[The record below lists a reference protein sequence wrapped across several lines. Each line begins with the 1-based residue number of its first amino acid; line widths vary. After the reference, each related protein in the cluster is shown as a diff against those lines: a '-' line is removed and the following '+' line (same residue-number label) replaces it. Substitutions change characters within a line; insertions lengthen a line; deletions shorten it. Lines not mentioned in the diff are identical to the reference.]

1 MTRRPIERLPGMR
14 DVTAEQRDRMSGLA
28 SATEAYFEEQG
39 YQPIHTP
46 LLEQTELFV
55 RKSGGDL
62 VNRLY
67 TFQDPGGNEVS
78 LRPEFTSSVIRHYV
92 EVADTLHVP
101 ARWQYRGPVFRYET
115 DGGEGALREFTQLG
129 AELVGARG
137 VDADAEIMHLAWSG
151 LARAG
156 LAGCT
161 VRVGHLG
168 AVNAL
173 LAEHDLSEAAKL
185 FIVGNLRPL
194 KEGETDVEELKLRA
208 QNAGLLR
215 ERAED
220 GIGGEAGTMDLQ
232 AAQEVVRRV
241 VADPSASRMGQRTP
255 EQIASRLLRKM
266 RRAHDPGVFEAALE
280 MVDEL
285 ARVEGAA
292 GPALDSL
299 REAAGGAA
307 ARCGAYDELA
317 RLVDALAARGVPDDA
332 VSLDV
337 GLARGIAYYTGAIFE
352 MYAGPEGGPS
362 LGGGGR
368 YDGLVRALGGGDVP
382 AMGFAYNMESV
393 LEALTGVGAAAVAR

>member
-1 MTRRPIERLPGMR
+1 MR
-14 DVTAEQRDRMSGLA
+14 DVTAAQRDRMTGLA
-28 SATEAYFEEQG
+28 SATEAYFEQQG
-39 YQPIHTP
+39 YQSIHTP

-67 TFQDPGGNEVS
+67 TFQDPGGNDVS

-92 EVADTLHVP
+92 EVADTLHAP

-115 DGGEGALREFTQLG
+115 DGGEGALREFSQLG
-129 AELVGARG
+129 AELVGTGG
-137 VDADAEIMHLAWSG
+137 VEADSEIIHLAWSG

-161 VRVGHLG
+161 LRIGHLG

-194 KEGETDVEELKLRA
+194 KEGETDVEELKRRA

-220 GIGGEAGTMDLQ
+220 GIGGEAGTMDLR
-232 AAQEVVRRV
+232 AAQELVRRV
-241 VADPSASRMGQRTP
+241 TAEPGAARMGQRTP

-266 RRAHDPGVFEAALE
+266 RRAHDPAVFESALE

-285 ARVEGAA
+285 ARVEGPP
-292 GPALDSL
+292 GRALNAL

-307 ARCGAYDELA
+307 VRCGAYDDMS
-317 RLVDALAARGVPDDA
+317 RLLNALGERGVPEDA
-332 VSLDV
+332 LSLDV

-352 MYAGPEGGPS
+352 MHAGPEGEQS

-393 LEALTGVGAAAVAR
+393 LEALTGAGAAAVMP

>member
-1 MTRRPIERLPGMR
+1 MR
-14 DVTAEQRDRMSGLA
+14 DVTAAQRDRMSMLA
-28 SATEAYFEEQG
+28 SATESYFEQHG
-39 YQPIHTP
+39 YQVIHTP

-62 VNRLY
+62 VNSLY
-67 TFQDPGGNEVS
+67 TFQDPGGNTVS

-92 EVADTLHVP
+92 EVADSLQTPV
-101 ARWQYRGPVFRYET
+101 RWQYRGPVFRYET
-115 DGGEGALREFTQLG
+115 DGGEGSLSEFTQLG
-129 AELVGARG
+129 AELVGANG
-137 VDADAEIMHLAWSG
+137 VDADSEIIHLAWSG

-156 LAGCT
+156 LARCT
-161 VRVGHLG
+161 LRVGHLG

-194 KEGETDVEELKLRA
+194 KEGETDVEELRRRA
-208 QNAGLLR
+208 QDAGLLR
-215 ERAED
+215 EQAEE
-220 GIGGEAGTMDLQ
+220 GIGEAGSMDLR
-232 AAQEVVRRV
+232 AAQELVHRV
-241 VADPSASRMGQRTP
+241 VAEPGASPMGQRTP

-266 RRAHDPGVFEAALE
+266 RRAHDPAVFEAALE

-285 ARVEGAA
+285 ARVEGPP
-292 GPALDSL
+292 GLALASL

-307 ARCGAYDELA
+307 VRCGAYDDLS
-317 RLVDALAARGVPDDA
+317 RLLEALGERGVPEDA
-332 VSLDV
+332 VALDV

-352 MYAGPEGGPS
+352 IYAEPEGGPS

-382 AMGFAYNMESV
+382 AMGFAYNLESV
-393 LEALTGVGAAAVAR
+393 IEALTGAGVAAVAR

>member
-1 MTRRPIERLPGMR
+1 MR
-14 DVTAEQRDRMSGLA
+14 DVTAEQRDSMSALA
-28 SATEAYFEEQG
+28 SSTETYFEQRG
-39 YQPIHTP
+39 YQSIHTP

-62 VNRLY
+62 VNSLY
-67 TFQDPGGNEVS
+67 TFQDPGGNAVS

-92 EVADTLHVP
+92 EVADSLETPV
-101 ARWQYRGPVFRYET
+101 RWQYGGPVFRYET
-115 DGGEGALREFTQLG
+115 DGGEGSLRQFTQLG
-129 AELVGARG
+129 AELVGAGG
-137 VDADAEIMHLAWSG
+137 VDADAEIIHLAWSG
-151 LARAG
+151 LARSG
-156 LAGCT
+156 LARCT
-161 VRVGHLG
+161 LRVGHLG

-194 KEGETDVEELKLRA
+194 KEGETDVEELKHRA

-266 RRAHDPGVFEAALE
+266 RRAHDPAVFEAALD

-285 ARVEGAA
+285 ARVEGPPGTALAA
-292 GPALDSL
+292 LG
-299 REAAGGAA
+299 ETAGGAA
-307 ARCGAYDELA
+307 VRCGAYGELA
-317 RLVDALAARGVPDDA
+317 RLLDALGERGVPEDA

-352 MYAGPEGGPS
+352 IYAGPEGGPS

-368 YDGLVRALGGGDVP
+368 YDGLVRALGGEDVP
-382 AMGFAYNMESV
+382 AMGFAYNLESV
-393 LEALTGVGAAAVAR
+393 VEALTGAGEAAVAQ

>member
-1 MTRRPIERLPGMR
+1 MR
-14 DVTAEQRDRMSGLA
+14 DVTAEQRDRMGGLA
-28 SATEAYFEEQG
+28 SDTEAYLEKQG

-62 VNRLY
+62 VNSLY
-67 TFQDPGGNEVS
+67 TFQDPGGNDVS

-92 EVADTLHVP
+92 EVADSLQTP
-101 ARWQYRGPVFRYET
+101 ARWQYGGPVFRYET
-115 DGGEGALREFTQLG
+115 DGAEGSLRQFTQLG
-129 AELVGARG
+129 AELVGAGG
-137 VDADAEIMHLAWSG
+137 VEADAEVIHLAWSG

-156 LAGCT
+156 LERCT
-161 VRVGHLG
+161 LRVGHLG
-168 AVNAL
+168 AVTAL
-173 LAEHDLSEAAKL
+173 LAEHDLSDAAKL

-194 KEGETDVEELKLRA
+194 KEGETDVEALKRRA
-208 QNAGLLR
+208 QDAGLLR

-220 GIGGEAGTMDLQ
+220 GIGGEAGSMDLR
-232 AAQEVVRRV
+232 AAHELVRRV

-266 RRAHDPGVFEAALE
+266 RRAHDPAVFEAALE

-285 ARVEGAA
+285 ARVEGPPGVALAA
-292 GPALDSL
+292 LS
-299 REAAGGAA
+299 EAAGGAA
-307 ARCGAYDELA
+307 VRCGAYDDLS
-317 RLVDALAARGVPDDA
+317 RLMEALGERGVPEDA

-368 YDGLVRALGGGDVP
+368 YDGLVRALGGADVP
-382 AMGFAYNMESV
+382 AMGFAYNLESV
-393 LEALTGVGAAAVAR
+393 IEALTGAGEAAVAR